1 MVFEIKLMP
10 KHTLGFYLQ
19 LASVGVGEFAKNIAT
34 DLSTLYFKDNDEYV
48 RAIEKLESALR
59 GIRIQVEDS
68 NVCKIAESCEGLQ
81 PKLYTAGEHDSKILE
96 EAGLNIVPKRCGM
109 EVSWCSAALSYIEG
123 VKEKRGPIGGKASI
137 VMLARTFAFGKL
149 RGPMGEL
156 VREIK
161 VQIDSLG
168 LMLIGGLFSLVA
180 SMKMKDG
187 RFELYMLP
195 DGSPESLKV
204 SNLVYKAFFYRT
216 KKLGASF
223 EEVLRDVV
231 GLERGLSVDLA
242 TLNSLLIHLSSV
254 LSEMPALAGLP
265 KREGFERFLLAKID
279 SSSKRP
285 QLTWMSP
292 LTISSTL
299 TALKGREELL
309 ENLWNLVRVVKE
321 LRKGKT
327 KEQRDLGDD
336 LASAISTCF
345 NNMTLF
351 MWTRSGDHLLEC
363 SRSISAVIDGA
374 FKLGFEPRMAIAG
387 QRVLKSIKE
396 LAERRP

>member
-1 MVFEIKLMP
+1 MVLEIKLMP
-10 KHTLGFYLQ
+10 KQTLGFYLQ
-19 LASVGVGEFAKNIAT
+19 LASVGVGEFAKNLAT

-216 KKLGASF
+216 RRLGVSF
-223 EEVLRDVV
+223 EEVLRDIV

-242 TLNSLLIHLSSV
+242 TLNALLTHLSCV
-254 LSEMPALAGLP
+254 LSEMTALSGLP
-265 KREGFERFLLAKID
+265 EREGFERFLLARID
-279 SSSKRP
+279 SSSMRP

-292 LTISSTL
+292 LTISRTL
-299 TALKGREELL
+299 IALKGREELL
-309 ENLWNLVRVVKE
+309 ENLWSLARE
-321 LRKGKT
+321 AIRLRRSKDR
-327 KEQRDLGDD
+327 ERRSLGDD
-336 LASAISTCF
+336 LASAVSTCF
-345 NNMTLF
+345 NNLTLF
-351 MWTRSGDHLLEC
+351 VWTRSSDHLLEC
-363 SRSISAVIDGA
+363 SRGMSAILDGPA
-374 FKLGFEPRMAIAG
+374 ATILGKSSLKA
-387 QRVLKSIKE
+387 QRVLKRVEE
-396 LAERRP
+396 LAR